1 MSFHNGQ
8 NMNRSYV
15 TTCTSAA
22 QWYAT
27 VYSMLVKEGA
37 ACQQIALT
45 HLDACNIWVKWD
57 LVH

>member
-45 HLDACNIWVKWD
+45 HLDACNI
-57 LVH
+57 